1 MGLLLMGSCRPSL
14 TARLVLILGTAG
26 PAFGS
31 HLPEEEPLHTGARVY
46 AEHCASCHG
55 ADLQGQPDWRSS
67 EPDGTLRAPPHDD
80 TGHTWHHPD
89 QLLVDYVNLGGAE
102 TLRRLQVTGVKSGM
116 PAFGDVLSEGEIE
129 AVLAYIA
136 SHWSER
142 ARAYQS
148 EVSRQAR
155 GN

>member
-1 MGLLLMGSCRPSL
+1 MAQLLMGSCKPSL
-14 TARLVLILGTAG
+14 ATPLFLFLGTAA

-31 HLPEEEPLHTGARVY
+31 HDPKEEPLRTGARAY

-55 ADLQGQPDWRSS
+55 ADLQGQPDWQRS

-80 TGHTWHHPD
+80 SGHTWHHPD
-89 QLLVDYVNLGGAE
+89 QLLVDYVTLGGAE
-102 TLRRLQVTGVKSGM
+102 TLQRLGVTGVESGM
-116 PAFGDVLSEGEIE
+116 PAFGDVLSEDEIE
-129 AVLAYIA
+129 AVLDYIA

-142 ARAYQS
+142 ARAYQA
-148 EVSRQAR
+148 EVTRQAG